1 MLTCLNPHLIT
12 KLFFNL
18 NCFRLYDIQQTPWEN
33 GLFKL
38 RMAFK
43 NDYPTSPPKC
53 TFEPVLFHPNVNSS
67 GMVFTS
73 MLNER
78 KDWRPEYTIKIVLL
92 MIQDLLM
99 APFIDDP
106 ANTEASSMYR
116 HNRPEYDRRAREQAQ
131 AQPLL
136 TG

>member
-1 MLTCLNPHLIT
+1 
-12 KLFFNL
+12 
-18 NCFRLYDIQQTPWEN
+18 
-33 GLFKL
+33 
-38 RMAFK
+38 
-43 NDYPTSPPKC
+43 
-53 TFEPVLFHPNVNSS
+53 
-67 GMVFTS
+67 MVFTS

-78 KDWRPEYTIKIVLL
+78 KDWRPEYTIKLVLL
-92 MIQDLLM
+92 MIQDVLM

-116 HNRPEYDRRAREQAQ
+116 NNRPEYDRRAREQAQ